1 MNKSTQQAQVDDFFL
16 RKAYQYAREQ
26 STDPSTQNFA
36 IIVDPR
42 DNCIISQGPN
52 RFPKGVHESPMR
64 WERPLKYS
72 YVEHAA
78 RNAIYAAARQG
89 ISTFKTV
96 MYCPWFACADCAR
109 GIIEAGISEVVG
121 HAASIHKSRPDW
133 QKSIDVALDM
143 LCEAGV
149 KLRYVDGHLGCS
161 IRFDGN
167 IVTV

>member
-1 MNKSTQQAQVDDFFL
+1 MSNKQALLDNHFIRL
-16 RKAYQYAREQ
+16 AYKHARAE

-36 IIVDPR
+36 LIVDPR

-52 RFPKGVHESPMR
+52 RFPKGVKETEAR
-64 WERPLKYS
+64 WQRPLKYS
-72 YVEHAA
+72 YVEHAE

-89 ISTFKTV
+89 ISTLKTI

-109 GIIEAGISEVVG
+109 GIIECGISEVVG
-121 HAASIHKSRPDW
+121 HNAAIHKTRPDW
-133 QKSIDVALDM
+133 QKSIDAALDM

-149 KLRYVDGHLGCS
+149 KLRFVEGHLGHM

-167 IVTV
+167 LIEV